1 METARNMMKGDASI
15 KSFEGLRGIAALA
28 VAIYH
33 FNGFLRPNTI
43 VDSFYLLVDLF
54 FILSGFVIYRAYDN
68 QLSSWPKLA
77 KFVVRRIGRLYP
89 LHIFSACFFVG
100 VTCGSRVLK
109 TIVAHIGLGAVLSA
123 PGADVV
129 TFPGL
134 PEIMTNLLLL
144 QGIGPLA
151 KYEING
157 PSWSISTE
165 FYSYLILAL
174 GVYLLAARARLL
186 AFAIIALSGLALSVY
201 GSLYVDHCT
210 QAGHCL
216 DSHLAYAFPRC
227 VGSFFLGVFAERLA
241 TLIERVPERCVSVTQ
256 VAASGMAIIV
266 MWQSINM
273 PGLAFAAMPLFFV
286 VVLTLSGDR
295 GPLARMLQMPV
306 CQSLGRISYSVYLI
320 HAPLVFVG
328 HFTLKPISIVV
339 KICILL
345 GYIAIVLLIST
356 QTYRFIEAPARD
368 ATRRWSARRFNN
380 LPTRTEAD
388 SDSLQQATKP

>member
-1 METARNMMKGDASI
+1 MKGEASI
-15 KSFEGLRGIAALA
+15 KSFEGLRGISALA

-54 FILSGFVIYRAYDN
+54 FILSGFVIYRAYEK

-89 LHIFSACFFVG
+89 LHIFSACFFVS
-100 VTCGSRVLK
+100 VTLGSRLLK
-109 TIVAHIGLGAVLSA
+109 TSMQHVGLGAALSA
-123 PGADVV
+123 PGVDAI
-129 TFPGL
+129 TFPGI
-134 PEIMTNLLLL
+134 PEILTNLFLL
-144 QGIGPLA
+144 QGIGPLT

-174 GVYLLAARARLL
+174 GVYLLKARARLL
-186 AFAIIALSGLALSVY
+186 ALAIVALSGLALSVY
-201 GSLYVDHCT
+201 GSLHVDHCM
-210 QAGHCL
+210 QVGHCL
-216 DSHLAYAFPRC
+216 DSHSTYAFPRC
-227 VGSFFLGVFAERLA
+227 IGSFLLGVFAERLA
-241 TLIERVPERCVSVTQ
+241 TLIESVPTRGLSVVQ
-256 VAASGMAIIV
+256 VAAASMAIIV
-266 MWQSINM
+266 MWQSTNV
-273 PGLAFAAMPLFFV
+273 PGLAFAVTPIFFV
-286 VVLTLSGDR
+286 VVLTLSDDR
-295 GPLARMLQMPV
+295 GPLARMLQAPV

-328 HFTLKPISIVV
+328 HITLKPISIVA

-345 GYIAIVLLIST
+345 GYVALVVLIAT

-368 ATRRWSARRFNN
+368 ATRRWSARRFSN
-380 LPTRTEAD
+380 RTTHPDAA
-388 SDSLQQATKP
+388 SDPLQHATKS